1 MALARQTGLGKIPL
15 FLWENPGGPL
25 NKPEK
30 TIAADSFLFEEI
42 TPV

>member
-1 MALARQTGLGKIPL
+1 
-15 FLWENPGGPL
+15 L

-42 TPV
+42 TPVWLPMSLG